1 MAGAY
6 PRYTVAELERVAARI
21 LQQRFPQGPAV
32 PVDIDY
38 LVDTEPDVSLDVATG
53 LRDRCGVAGAVV
65 AHPEEGRFTILID
78 AGVADG
84 NAAFYRFTLAEEYS
98 HVVLHRGI
106 LQQVRDLGD
115 VVELQASRDYYD
127 VLDRNAK
134 RLASIMLMPTKPL
147 HQDAR
152 VRFKALRAQGLEEG
166 KLVQRLTV
174 QLAQRYNVSVQAME
188 IRLKNWPLSIY
199 TAIRHAFQ
207 TGLDELPE

>member
-21 LQQRFPQGPAV
+21 LQQRFSQGPPV

-38 LVDTEPDVSLDVATG
+38 LVDTEPNVSLDVAAG

-78 AGVADG
+78 EGVADG
-84 NAAFYRFTLAEEYS
+84 NAAFYRFTLAEEYG

-115 VVELQASRDYYD
+115 VVELQASKDYYD

-134 RLASIMLMPTKPL
+134 RLASIILMPTKPL
-147 HQDAR
+147 RLDAHA
-152 VRFKALRAQGLEEG
+152 RFEALRAQGLEEG

-174 QLAQRYNVSVQAME
+174 QLAQR
-188 IRLKNWPLSIY
+188 
-199 TAIRHAFQ
+199 
-207 TGLDELPE
+207 